1 MTHEDAG
8 HYAAKHSQGTK
19 VPEEWINTIRNAG
32 SKDGT
37 VSCAAAHRIAGELG
51 VEPSGIGTAI
61 DLCEFRIKK
70 CQLGLFGY
78 TPEKKI
84 IVAAETTDPELEAE
98 IRRRMSADRIS
109 CLNCWKTAKQL
120 SISKMEVSALCERLD
135 IKISP
140 CQLGA
145 F

>member
-8 HYAAKHSQGTK
+8 HYAAKHGPGVVADPKLVEAIKANMSEGR
-19 VPEEWINTIRNAG
+19 I
-32 SKDGT
+32 
-37 VSCAAAHRIAGELG
+37 SCAAMHRISQDTGNS
-51 VEPSGIGTAI
+51 PSEVGKNA
-61 DLCEFRIKK
+61 DLLEARLVK

-84 IVAAETTDPELEAE
+84 VKPAADISPEMFAAVHESAE
-98 IRRRMSADRIS
+98 NQRIS
-109 CLNCWKTAKQL
+109 CLSCWNIAERLNCG
-120 SISKMEVSALCERLD
+120 KMAVSAACETLGV
-135 IKISP
+135 KISP